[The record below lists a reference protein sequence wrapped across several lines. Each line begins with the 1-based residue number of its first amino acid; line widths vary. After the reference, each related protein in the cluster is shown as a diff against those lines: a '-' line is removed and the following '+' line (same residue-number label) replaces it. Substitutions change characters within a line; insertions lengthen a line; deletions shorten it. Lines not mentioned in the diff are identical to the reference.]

1 MNWLNWLGDFPLQ
14 TKVGG
19 LGVGHGQQEGSGK
32 FRNWHK
38 VLNVKAAEQILIK
51 ERKNQVKES
60 DKVSSKKKMKNIK
73 KFKDKDKHQT
83 WK

>member
-1 MNWLNWLGDFPLQ
+1 M
-14 TKVGG
+14 
-19 LGVGHGQQEGSGK
+19 GHGQQEGSGK

-60 DKVSSKKKMKNIK
+60 DKVSSKKKNKEYKEI
-73 KFKDKDKHQT
+73 
-83 WK
+83 